1 MDKEYTLGM
10 MEGNMQVDSSL
21 AKCMAMENYCM
32 KMEDLIKVSIMK
44 IRSMVKAY
52 ILGLMG
58 KFMMEAGK
66 MVKSMELLKLQI

>member
-1 MDKEYTLGM
+1 M
-10 MEGNMQVDSSL
+10 DSSL

-66 MVKSMELLKLQI
+66 MVKSKVREHTTMKMVINI

>member
-1 MDKEYTLGM
+1 
-10 MEGNMQVDSSL
+10 
-21 AKCMAMENYCM
+21 M

-66 MVKSMELLKLQI
+66 MVKTLYALFLNVMGI